1 MLLKSTNPL
10 FILGTDSLICG
21 NMRKLLLYAILC
33 LFYVSCSKSDED
45 TSSYKSFYEVINLME
60 KEYSRYGGFGIG
72 KYYRIYSITI
82 DTLNHLELF
91 QGLTM
96 DSSYYAFG
104 AYDIVKK
111 KLINNAIIE
120 KTFNPITLHE
130 GYGVY
135 KKCGLLD
142 ISEPKF
148 AKTEGG
154 FVSYSQLKYNSY
166 PVTNIGIIVY
176 GNGNSTICKITEE
189 PYFSLSSPLLF
200 WYKNSV
206 LAYDNNKAVIIAD
219 TGEVLY
225 ELFAPWNFQAIKQGC
240 VIKTLSYTEAVL
252 WGGNGFERYITRY
265 NFGDYKTGYSDIKW
279 QVDFYEVAK
288 IEGDVKCTYE
298 IKSTN
303 GNKYSCVAHITEYSG
318 AKKDISF
325 ELDIEEGT
333 VKI

>member
-1 MLLKSTNPL
+1 M
-10 FILGTDSLICG
+10 
-21 NMRKLLLYAILC
+21 YA
-33 LFYVSCSKSDED
+33 SCSNNNDDAPASIYLYIDE
-45 TSSYKSFYEVINLME
+45 YYETLN
-60 KEYSRYGGFGIG
+60 KEFSNYGGVN
-72 KYYRIYSITI
+72 RESANLTI
-82 DTLNHLELF
+82 D
-91 QGLTM
+91 
-96 DSSYYAFG
+96 S
-104 AYDIVKK
+104 
-111 KLINNAIIE
+111 INNIKIIQALTNDKSYFVFCVLDIE
-120 KTFNPITLHE
+120 KNRIINKASIEEPFNLLSIHE

-135 KKCGLLD
+135 KD
-142 ISEPKF
+142 YSFRNISDPNF
-148 AKTEGG
+148 VKTDNG
-154 FVSYSQLKYNSY
+154 FVSYSQIEYYNTRS
-166 PVTNIGIIVY
+166 NIGIVAFS
-176 GNGNSTICKITEE
+176 NGSRTICKTTEE
-189 PYFSLSSPLLF
+189 PYFSLKSPLLS

-279 QVDFYEVAK
+279 QVDFYESAK
-288 IEGDVKCTYE
+288 VEGDVKCTYE

-325 ELDIEEGT
+325 ELDIDEGT
-333 VKI
+333 IKM